1 MTNKPML
8 SVERELLVRAV
19 KAIEK
24 HHSSLSWEIAEELRG
39 LLNKPTTQH
48 QAEPVYQLRNTKLG
62 FVWRDADFE
71 AYASAAKLLDY
82 ERRIMY
88 AEEPAPVA
96 VEDIEAHAEKL
107 FYTIYPDNKWWKA
120 DEDFKD
126 RIREAAKLNGL
137 KP

>member
-48 QAEPVYQLRNTKLG
+48 QVEPVYQLRNTKLG

-88 AEEPAPVA
+88 AEEPAQVA
-96 VEDIEAHAEKL
+96 VVMPERCNERDHAGDFTYEATGWNACLNEVA
-107 FYTIYPDNKWWKA
+107 T
-120 DEDFKD
+120 
-126 RIREAAKLNGL
+126 LNGI
-137 KP
+137 KS